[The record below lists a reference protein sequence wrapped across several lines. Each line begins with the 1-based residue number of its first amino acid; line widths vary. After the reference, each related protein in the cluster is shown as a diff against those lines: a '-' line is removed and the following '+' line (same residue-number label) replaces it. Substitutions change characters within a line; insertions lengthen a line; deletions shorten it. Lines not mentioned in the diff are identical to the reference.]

1 MTSVMEPRTA
11 KRYIRLRSGSKENF
25 MTIDID
31 APIGR
36 LAAEAPSLIPLL
48 EELQIDYCCNGSRTV
63 REACVYAGVEVD
75 QLLTLLSSTERS
87 QEPAVEWKQGSLA
100 SLAVHIVEEYH
111 ERSRLDLS
119 DIRPL
124 LDRVIGIHGE
134 EHAELAQ
141 LGQLFEQL
149 KADMLPHM
157 LKEEQV
163 LFPYVTLLEQALD
176 TGRPAP
182 TPFFGT
188 VRNPVR
194 MMMTEHDSVAEILQQ
209 MRRITRGWSIPDDAC
224 GSYCELFRRLSEL
237 ERYTHIH
244 IHMENNIYFPR
255 AVELEG
261 GEWTAERNVASAS
274 GGCGS
279 GAPLCGCQH

>member
-1 MTSVMEPRTA
+1 
-11 KRYIRLRSGSKENF
+11 

-36 LAAEAPSLIPLL
+36 LAAEAPGLIPLL
-48 EELQIDYCCNGSRTV
+48 EELQIDYCCNGSRSV
-63 REACVYAGVEVD
+63 REACVVAGVAVD
-75 QLLTLLSSTERS
+75 QLLALLSSTERS
-87 QEPAVEWKQGSLA
+87 QEPPVEWKQGSLA
-100 SLAVHIVEEYH
+100 SLAAHIIEEYH
-111 ERSRLDLS
+111 ERSRLDLG

-124 LDRVIGIHGE
+124 LQRVIGIHGE
-134 EHAELAQ
+134 EHEELAQ
-141 LGQLFEQL
+141 LGRLFEQL
-149 KADMLPHM
+149 SADMLPHM

-188 VRNPVR
+188 VKNPVR
-194 MMMTEHDSVAEILQQ
+194 MMMNEHDSVAETLQT

-224 GSYCELFRRLSEL
+224 GSYCELLRRLSEL

-261 GEWTAERNVASAS
+261 GEWVDDRS
-274 GGCGS
+274 GVEAAAGCGS